1 MGWIRRAIGGV
12 LHFADGEGRRH
23 RSVRYMLDLFGF
35 GAKRLR
41 RHRAAQMAAALTYRT
56 LFSLIPLTVCALLV
70 VNAFGGFDEAELDL
84 KARVVNFLNL
94 DVITDGAFAGLEER
108 AAATQSTQ
116 PATMPDVGIAEVVD
130 TGDDDAE
137 ETDEERAERVADE
150 LEAEAR
156 AELAARV
163 EGLLSD
169 LNQRIENVS
178 FASISVVGAVLL
190 VWSALSLLVTIEG
203 CFNVVMGAEQG
214 RRWALRVPIYW
225 AVLSLGP
232 VLLGAGFL
240 MVERTLEWADS
251 LPGAGVL
258 RFFAAW
264 MSPLSSLGITW
275 VLLVLIYVLMPNG
288 RLRLR
293 SALAGGLVAAIAW
306 EVSKGLFRLYVAKAV
321 GTSAL
326 YGALGLI
333 PLFMIWVYVTWI
345 IVLFGLEV
353 AHTLQTLP
361 RERLQRE
368 MAERDEEVGGYDPV
382 SRLEV
387 AALVAK
393 GFEAGKPV
401 TGDELEEGLGLSGV
415 RVQAVL
421 EDLSAAGVVMKAEAA
436 DGVTAR
442 YTLGR
447 PPDRIGVASLLERG
461 ELVGAG
467 EVERPV
473 VGLLRELDA
482 ARREWLEGRT
492 LADVVRGEAVV
503 VGESGDHPA
512 GHVPAGKAGG

>member
-1 MGWIRRAIGGV
+1 MGWIRRAMGWV
-12 LHFADGEGRRH
+12 LHFAEGEAWRH
-23 RSVRYMLDLFGF
+23 RSVRYLLDLLGY
-35 GAKRLR
+35 GARRLR

-56 LFSLIPLTVCALLV
+56 LFSLIPLTVCGLLV

-84 KARVVNFLNL
+84 KTRVVNFLNL

-108 AAATQSTQ
+108 AAATQATQ
-116 PATMPDVGIAEVVD
+116 PATMPDAAVAEDELAAQVESEA
-130 TGDDDAE
+130 TGE
-137 ETDEERAERVADE
+137 ETEEERARRAAEE

-393 GFEAGKPV
+393 GFEAGQPV
-401 TGDELEEGLGLSGV
+401 TGEELEEGLGLSGV

-447 PPDRIGVASLLERG
+447 PPDRIGVASLLDRG
-461 ELVGAG
+461 E
-467 EVERPV
+467 EWTEQERPV
-473 VGLLRELDA
+473 AGLLRELDA

-492 LADVVRGEAVV
+492 LADVVRKDSPVDGKSE
-503 VGESGDHPA
+503 EQPA
-512 GHVPAGKAGG
+512 GHVPPDNA

>member
-1 MGWIRRAIGGV
+1 MGWIGRSV
-12 LHFADGEGRRH
+12 SWVVHFADGEGRRH
-23 RSVRYMLDLFGF
+23 RSVRYLLDLFGY
-35 GAKRLR
+35 GAKRLK

-70 VNAFGGFDEAELDL
+70 VNAFGGFEGVGLDM
-84 KARVVNFLNL
+84 KSRVVNFLNL
-94 DVITDGAFAGLEER
+94 DVITDGAFAGIEER
-108 AAATQSTQ
+108 AAATQATPGTQ
-116 PATMPDVGIAEVVD
+116 PASQPATRPAS
-130 TGDDDAE
+130 GDDLDGLEEGEE
-137 ETDEERAERVADE
+137 ETEEERARRVADE
-150 LEAEAR
+150 LEAEAQ

-163 EGLLSD
+163 DGLLSD

-232 VLLGAGFL
+232 VLLGAGFV
-240 MVERTLEWADS
+240 MVEQTLAWAES

-258 RFFAAW
+258 RLLAAW
-264 MSPLSSLGITW
+264 LSPLSSLGITW
-275 VLLVLIYVLMPNG
+275 ALLVLIYVLMPNG

-306 EVSKGLFRLYVAKAV
+306 EMSKGLFRLYVAKAV

-326 YGALGLI
+326 YGALGLV

-361 RERLQRE
+361 RERMQRE
-368 MAERDEEVGGYDPV
+368 LAERDEEVGGYDPV

-393 GFEAGKPV
+393 GFEAGTPV
-401 TGDELEEGLGLSGV
+401 TAEELEEGLNLSGV

-421 EDLSAAGVVMKAEAA
+421 EDLSAAGVVMKAEAV

-461 ELVGAG
+461 EAVVGA

-473 VGLLRELDA
+473 AGLLRELDG
-482 ARREWLEGRT
+482 ARRAWLEGRT
-492 LADVVRGEAVV
+492 LADVVRNQAGEEKRSKTEDA
-503 VGESGDHPA
+503 
-512 GHVPAGKAGG
+512 